1 MELHYDFM
9 LRLLIAGAMGV
20 CIGVEREYRAKEA
33 GYRTHF
39 LVALGSALLMI
50 VSQYGFSDV
59 LAADL
64 VRLDPSRIAAQVVSG
79 IGFIGAGTIILQK
92 QIVRGLTTAAGIWAT
107 AGIGLAVGAGMYV
120 ISIAATLLTLAGLEL
135 LSILFKSVGMKSS
148 MITFSTENKDILKEV
163 SDRFNSRN
171 YMLVSY
177 KMERLGSEDTE
188 RYIVTMVIKSKRSN
202 DEGHMLSLMQEWPDV
217 TVEQIE

>member
-1 MELHYDFM
+1 
-9 LRLLIAGAMGV
+9 
-20 CIGVEREYRAKEA
+20 
-33 GYRTHF
+33 
-39 LVALGSALLMI
+39 
-50 VSQYGFSDV
+50 
-59 LAADL
+59 
-64 VRLDPSRIAAQVVSG
+64 
-79 IGFIGAGTIILQK
+79 AGTIILQK

-148 MITFSTENKDILKEV
+148 MITFSTGNKDILKEV
-163 SDRFNSRN
+163 SDRFKSRN

-177 KMERLGSEDTE
+177 KMERLGSGDTE

>member
-1 MELHYDFM
+1 M
-9 LRLLIAGAMGV
+9 
-20 CIGVEREYRAKEA
+20 
-33 GYRTHF
+33 
-39 LVALGSALLMI
+39 
-50 VSQYGFSDV
+50 
-59 LAADL
+59 
-64 VRLDPSRIAAQVVSG
+64 
-79 IGFIGAGTIILQK
+79 
-92 QIVRGLTTAAGIWAT
+92 TTAAGIWAT

-163 SDRFNSRN
+163 SDRFKSRN

-177 KMERLGSEDTE
+177 KMERLGSGDTE